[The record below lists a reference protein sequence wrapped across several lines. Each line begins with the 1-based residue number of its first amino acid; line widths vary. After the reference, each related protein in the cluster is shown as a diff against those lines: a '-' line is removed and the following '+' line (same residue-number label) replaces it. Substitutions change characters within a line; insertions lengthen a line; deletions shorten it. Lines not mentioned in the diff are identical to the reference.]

1 MNKLLILLLTTIFT
15 NSICFA
21 QSTTSLNLICQIN
34 GEITTLST
42 NGVSTIPIKDVSMSV
57 LVEKGVLTISDGKSY
72 FSNKMSALI
81 GVDTI
86 SGRNEWKQSENDNR
100 KQYIEINRNTGMVR
114 VTKEINFNNP
124 VIVMNAEAS
133 GNCEKLANKK
143 KF

>member
-1 MNKLLILLLTTIFT
+1 MNKLLTLLLTVFFA

-21 QSTTSLNLICQIN
+21 QSATSLNLICQIN
-34 GEITTLST
+34 GEISTLSA
-42 NGVSTIPIKDVSMSV
+42 NGVNTIPIKDVAMSV

-72 FSNKMSALI
+72 FSNKMNALI
-81 GVDTI
+81 GIDTI
-86 SGRNEWKQSENDNR
+86 SGSDEWKQGENDNR

-114 VTKEINFNNP
+114 VTKDINFNNP
-124 VIVMNAEAS
+124 VIIMKAEAS

>member
-1 MNKLLILLLTTIFT
+1 
-15 NSICFA
+15 
-21 QSTTSLNLICQIN
+21 
-34 GEITTLST
+34 
-42 NGVSTIPIKDVSMSV
+42 MSV

-81 GVDTI
+81 GVDAI
-86 SGRNEWKQSENDNR
+86 SGRYEWKQGENDNR

-124 VIVMNAEAS
+124 VIIMNAEAS